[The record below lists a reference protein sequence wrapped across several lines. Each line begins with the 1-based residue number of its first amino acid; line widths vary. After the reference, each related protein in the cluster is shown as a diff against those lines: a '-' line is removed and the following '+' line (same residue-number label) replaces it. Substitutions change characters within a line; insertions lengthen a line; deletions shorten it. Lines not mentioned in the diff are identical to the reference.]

1 MIPVSLTHQVEDEGR
16 SPPRKKPSVSSLVV
30 QAISKDHS
38 TSSSH
43 IITMKISLGVLLTL
57 CGASA
62 FSPLAGPASHSVLQS
77 FALRAATVD
86 DPSFTSK
93 GAEQQVGNDAFLN
106 QNLMARA
113 QNGPGRKN
121 EESLKIGVIGA
132 GLAGMVAAMDLAD
145 AGHKVEVFE
154 VRPFVG
160 GKVSSWKD
168 KNGNHI
174 EMGLH
179 VFFGCYYN
187 LFGIMK
193 RTGGFDKNLRI
204 KEHVHTFVNE
214 GGKLGSLDFRFP
226 IGAPVSGLQAFART
240 EQLGLEDKFHNAV
253 RLGTS
258 PIVRALV
265 DFDGG
270 MDMVRDLDEIT
281 FTEWFEQLGGKRGS
295 LDRMWDAIAYALG
308 FLDCDTISA
317 RCMLTIFMLFAI
329 RTEASV
335 LRMLDGSPQTG
346 LHDPIIKYLED
357 RDVKINLSTPV
368 RDLVHEVDTETGLPT
383 RVKGIKVG
391 AKEEYKEFD
400 VVIAATDVPGI
411 KKLLPESFRKYEFF
425 DKIYN
430 LDTVPIA
437 TVQVRFDGWVTEL
450 HDEKR
455 MMDVS
460 GDQSDGKGAGIDN
473 LLYSVDTEFS
483 CFADLALTSPGDYYK
498 PGEGSLI
505 QAVFDER
512 AFSRS
517 NEQLVEDCIKQ
528 LHNIFPSSRKLNC
541 TWSSVVKLGQSLY
554 RETPKQDRFRPKQA
568 TPIPNFFMAGSY
580 TYQDYLDSMEGATRS
595 GLMVADEI
603 IARAD
608 GPDGLKALSENKAA
622 ASMPFFLQNA

>member
-1 MIPVSLTHQVEDEGR
+1 MVRLSLAAVTAL
-16 SPPRKKPSVSSLVV
+16 S
-30 QAISKDHS
+30 
-38 TSSSH
+38 
-43 IITMKISLGVLLTL
+43 L
-57 CGASA
+57 CGVVDAFVPHTLGRHGATSLKSAVAPEFTSASA
-62 FSPLAGPASHSVLQS
+62 KKQI
-77 FALRAATVD
+77 
-86 DPSFTSK
+86 
-93 GAEQQVGNDAFLN
+93 GNDSFLN
-106 QNLMARA
+106 QNLMSRA
-113 QNGPGRKN
+113 QNGPGKKN
-121 EESLKIGVIGA
+121 EERLKVGIIGA
-132 GLAGMVAAMDLAD
+132 GLAGMIAAMDLAD
-145 AGHKVEVFE
+145 AGHDVELFE
-154 VRPFVG
+154 VRPYVG
-160 GKVSSWKD
+160 GKVSSWQD
-168 KNGNHI
+168 KEGNHI

-204 KEHVHTFVNE
+204 KEHIHTFVNE
-214 GGKLGSLDFRFP
+214 GGKIGALDFQFP

-240 EQLGLEDKFHNAV
+240 EQLGVEDKFHNAV

-270 MDMVRDLDEIT
+270 MDMVRDLDDIT
-281 FTEWFEQLGGKRGS
+281 FTEWFTQLGGKRGS

-308 FLDCDTISA
+308 FLDCDSISA

-357 RDVKINLSTPV
+357 RNVKINLSTPV
-368 RDLVHEVDTETGLPT
+368 RDIVHDVDEEGKPT
-383 RVKGIKVG
+383 RVYGIKTG
-391 AKEEYKEFD
+391 AREEFRAFD
-400 VVIAATDVPGI
+400 AVIAACDVPGI
-411 KKLLPESFRKYEFF
+411 KKVLPESFRKFDAF

-437 TVQVRFDGWVTEL
+437 TVQVRFDGWVTEMQ
-450 HDEKR
+450 DEAR
-455 MMDVS
+455 MMDLS
-460 GDQSDGKGAGIDN
+460 GDLSNGRAPGIDN
-473 LLYSVDTEFS
+473 LLYSVDAEFS

-505 QAVFDER
+505 QVVFDER
-512 AFSRS
+512 AFNRS
-517 NEQLVEDCIKQ
+517 NDELVADCIKQ
-528 LHNIFPSSRKLNC
+528 LNNLFPSSRKLKC

-554 RETPKQDRFRPKQA
+554 REKPGQDKFRPKQA
-568 TPIPNFFMAGSY
+568 TPIPNFFLAGSY

-608 GPDGLKALSENKAA
+608 GPNGLAAMSRANKPPVAA
-622 ASMPFFLQNA
+622 PFFADVA

>member
-1 MIPVSLTHQVEDEGR
+1 MLSFLQ
-16 SPPRKKPSVSSLVV
+16 L
-30 QAISKDHS
+30 A
-38 TSSSH
+38 
-43 IITMKISLGVLLTL
+43 LL
-57 CGASA
+57 CSACSA
-62 FSPLAGPASHSVLQS
+62 FVPHSSVRRS
-77 FALRAATVD
+77 TVHMPRSATKVD
-86 DPSFTSK
+86 DPTFTSD
-93 GAEQQVGNDAFLN
+93 GAKQQIGNDAFLN
-106 QNLMARA
+106 ENLMARA
-113 QNGPGRKN
+113 QNGPGIVNK
-121 EESLKIGVIGA
+121 EKLKIGIVGA
-132 GLAGMVAAMDLAD
+132 GLAGMIAAMDLAD
-145 AGHKVEVFE
+145 AGHDVEMFE

-160 GKVSSWKD
+160 GKVASWKD
-168 KNGNHI
+168 KEGNHI

-193 RTGGFDKNLRI
+193 RTGGFDENLRI
-204 KEHVHTFVNE
+204 KEHVHTFIND
-214 GGKLGSLDFRFP
+214 GGKTGSLDFRFP
-226 IGAPVSGLQAFART
+226 IGAPVSGLQAFAKT
-240 EQLGLEDKFHNAV
+240 EQLGIEDKFHNAV

-270 MDMVRDLDEIT
+270 MDMVRDLDDIT
-281 FTEWFEQLGGKRGS
+281 FTEWFTALGGKRGS

-308 FLDCDTISA
+308 FLDSDSISA
-317 RCMLTIFMLFAI
+317 RAMLTIFMLFAI

-346 LHDPIIKYLED
+346 LHDPILKYLGD
-357 RDVKINLSTPV
+357 RDVKINLSTPC
-368 RDLVHEVDTETGLPT
+368 RDIIHDLDPETGLPT
-383 RVKGIKVG
+383 RVRGIEVG
-391 AKEEYKEFD
+391 GNNEFREFD
-400 VVIAATDVPGI
+400 VVIAACDVPGI
-411 KKLLPESFRKYEFF
+411 KKVLPESFRKYDFF

-450 HDEKR
+450 EDEAR

-460 GDQSDGKGAGIDN
+460 GDQSNGRAAGIDN

-483 CFADLALTSPGDYYK
+483 CFADLALTSPGEYYK

-512 AFSRS
+512 AFGRS
-517 NEQLVEDCIKQ
+517 NEQLVEDCITQ
-528 LHNIFPSSRKLNC
+528 LHKVFPSSRKLKS

-554 RETPKQDRFRPKQA
+554 REKPGQDKFRPTQA
-568 TPIPNFFMAGSY
+568 TPISNFFMAGSF

-608 GPDGLKALSENKAA
+608 GPDGLAAMAAKAKNAPQNNSVPVAK
-622 ASMPFFLQNA
+622 PFFADEASAEPAVV

>member
-1 MIPVSLTHQVEDEGR
+1 MVRFSAV
-16 SPPRKKPSVSSLVV
+16 
-30 QAISKDHS
+30 A
-38 TSSSH
+38 
-43 IITMKISLGVLLTL
+43 VLALL
-57 CGASA
+57 CDGASA
-62 FSPLAGPASHSVLQS
+62 FTLQPAVPQVFTPASRL
-77 FALRAATVD
+77 AATVEAES
-86 DPSFTSK
+86 PSFTSD
-93 GAEQQVGNDAFLN
+93 GAKQQVGNNAFLN
-106 QNLMARA
+106 KDLMARA
-113 QNGPGRKN
+113 QNGPGIVNK
-121 EESLKIGVIGA
+121 EKLKIGIVGA

-145 AGHKVEVFE
+145 AGHDVEMFE

-168 KNGNHI
+168 KDGNHI

-204 KEHVHTFVNE
+204 KEHTHTFVNE
-214 GGKLGSLDFRFP
+214 GGKLGALDFRFP

-240 EQLGLEDKFHNAV
+240 EQLDIGDKFHNAV

-270 MDMVRDLDEIT
+270 MDMVRELDDIS
-281 FTEWFEQLGGKRGS
+281 FTEWFQQLGGSRGS

-308 FLDCDTISA
+308 FLDCDSISA

-346 LHDPIIKYLED
+346 LHDPIVKYLQD
-357 RDVKINLSTPV
+357 RNVKINLSTPV
-368 RDLVHEVDTETGLPT
+368 RDIVHDVDESGKPT
-383 RVKGIKVG
+383 LVKGIKIG
-391 AKEEYKEFD
+391 ANEEFKEFD

-411 KKLLPESFRKYEFF
+411 KKVLPDNFRKMDFF

-437 TVQVRFDGWVTEL
+437 TVQVRFDGWVTEMQ
-450 HDEKR
+450 DEAR
-455 MMDVS
+455 MMDIS
-460 GDQSDGKGAGIDN
+460 GDQSDGRGAGIDN

-498 PGEGSLI
+498 EGEGSLI

-512 AFSRS
+512 AFTRS
-517 NEQLVEDCIKQ
+517 NEQLVQDCIKQ

-554 RETPKQDRFRPKQA
+554 REKPGQDKFRPTQA
-568 TPIPNFFMAGSY
+568 TPIPNFFLAGSY

-595 GLMVADEI
+595 GLMVADEV

-608 GPDGLKALSENKAA
+608 GPNGLKNLATKAKSQPA
-622 ASMPFFLQNA
+622 AVA

>member
-1 MIPVSLTHQVEDEGR
+1 MFRFNSYILGAMLAAGACSGFVPVSRTSHAKFLEMTA
-16 SPPRKKPSVSSLVV
+16 SVGDS
-30 QAISKDHS
+30 
-38 TSSSH
+38 
-43 IITMKISLGVLLTL
+43 
-57 CGASA
+57 
-62 FSPLAGPASHSVLQS
+62 
-77 FALRAATVD
+77 
-86 DPSFTSK
+86 PSFTSE
-93 GAEQQVGNDAFLN
+93 GAKSQIGNNSFLN
-106 QNLMARA
+106 QDLMARA
-113 QNGPGRKN
+113 QNGPGKKN
-121 EESLKIGVIGA
+121 QESLNIGIVGA
-132 GLAGMVAAMDLAD
+132 GLAGMIAAMDLAD
-145 AGHKVEVFE
+145 AGHKVELFE
-154 VRPFVG
+154 VRPYVG

-168 KNGNHI
+168 KEGNHI

-193 RTGGFDKNLRI
+193 RTGAFDKNLRI

-226 IGAPVSGLQAFART
+226 IGAPVSGLQAFAKT
-240 EQLGLEDKFHNAV
+240 EQLDLEDKFHNAL

-270 MDMVRDLDEIT
+270 MDMVRELDEIT
-281 FTEWFEQLGGKRGS
+281 FTEWFTQLGGKRGS

-308 FLDCDTISA
+308 FLDCDSISA

-346 LHDPIIKYLED
+346 LHDPIIKYLDD
-357 RDVKINLSTPV
+357 RGVKINLSTPC
-368 RDLVHEVDTETGLPT
+368 RDIVHDVDPETGLPT
-383 RVKGIKVG
+383 RVRGIKIG
-391 AKEEYKEFD
+391 AKEEFREFD
-400 VVIAATDVPGI
+400 TVIAACDVPGI
-411 KKLLPESFRKYEFF
+411 KKVLPDNFRKLEFF

-430 LDTVPIA
+430 LDCVPIA

-450 HDEKR
+450 NDEAR

-460 GDQSDGKGAGIDN
+460 GDQSNGRAAGIDN

-483 CFADLALTSPGDYYK
+483 CFADLALTSPGEYYK
-498 PGEGSLI
+498 QGEGSLI

-512 AFSRS
+512 AFTRS
-517 NEQLVEDCIKQ
+517 NDQLVEDCIKQ
-528 LHNIFPSSRKLNC
+528 LNNIFPSSRKLKC

-554 RETPKQDRFRPKQA
+554 REKPGQDKFRPTQA
-568 TPIPNFFMAGSY
+568 TPIPNFFLAGSY

-608 GPDGLKALSENKAA
+608 GPNGLKAQAKMIQDQAPKKTEKQL
-622 ASMPFFLQNA
+622 FFATSK

>member
-1 MIPVSLTHQVEDEGR
+1 MKFQ
-16 SPPRKKPSVSSLVV
+16 SSSTFLFLLSGVASGFV
-30 QAISKDHS
+30 PLQ
-38 TSSSH
+38 TSSRVS
-43 IITMKISLGVLLTL
+43 TNNLKVVSDPTFVSE
-57 CGASA
+57 GA
-62 FSPLAGPASHSVLQS
+62 
-77 FALRAATVD
+77 
-86 DPSFTSK
+86 K
-93 GAEQQVGNDAFLN
+93 KQVGNDSFLN
-106 QNLMARA
+106 EDLMSRA
-113 QNGPGRKN
+113 QNGPGKKN
-121 EESLKIGVIGA
+121 EESLKIGIVGA

-145 AGHKVEVFE
+145 AGHQVEMFE

-160 GKVSSWKD
+160 GKVSSWQD
-168 KNGNHI
+168 KEGNHI

-193 RTGGFDKNLRI
+193 RTGGFDENLRI
-204 KEHVHTFVNE
+204 KEHIHTFVNE
-214 GGKLGSLDFRFP
+214 GGKLGALDFQFP

-240 EQLGLEDKFHNAV
+240 EQLGVEDKFHNAV

-270 MDMVRDLDEIT
+270 MDMVRDLDDIT
-281 FTEWFEQLGGKRGS
+281 FTEWFTQLGGSRGS

-308 FLDCDTISA
+308 FLDCDNISA

-346 LHDPIIKYLED
+346 LHDPILKYLDD
-357 RDVKINLSTPV
+357 RGVKINLSTPC
-368 RDLVHEVDTETGLPT
+368 RDIVHDVDENGLPT
-383 RVKGIKVG
+383 RVRGIKIG
-391 AKEEYKEFD
+391 ANEEFKEFD
-400 VVIAATDVPGI
+400 CVIAACDVPGI
-411 KKLLPESFRKYEFF
+411 KKVLPESFRKYDQF
-425 DKIYN
+425 DSIYN

-437 TVQVRFDGWVTEL
+437 TVQVRFDGWVTEMN
-450 HDEKR
+450 DDAR

-483 CFADLALTSPGDYYK
+483 CFADLALTSPGEYYK

-512 AFSRS
+512 ATSRS

-554 RETPKQDRFRPKQA
+554 REKPGQDKFRPKQA
-568 TPIPNFFMAGSY
+568 TPIPNFFLAGSY

-595 GLMVADEI
+595 GLMVADEVI
-603 IARAD
+603 SRAD
-608 GPDGLKALSENKAA
+608 GPTGLKAMAKKASEQEAVVG
-622 ASMPFFLQNA
+622 

>member
-1 MIPVSLTHQVEDEGR
+1 MKFQ
-16 SPPRKKPSVSSLVV
+16 SSSTFLFLLSGVASGFV
-30 QAISKDHS
+30 PLQ
-38 TSSSH
+38 TSSRVS
-43 IITMKISLGVLLTL
+43 TNNLKVVSDPTFVSE
-57 CGASA
+57 GA
-62 FSPLAGPASHSVLQS
+62 
-77 FALRAATVD
+77 
-86 DPSFTSK
+86 K
-93 GAEQQVGNDAFLN
+93 KQVGNDSFLN
-106 QNLMARA
+106 EDLMSRA
-113 QNGPGRKN
+113 QNGPGKKN
-121 EESLKIGVIGA
+121 EESLKIGIVGA

-145 AGHKVEVFE
+145 AGHQVEMFE

-160 GKVSSWKD
+160 GKVSSWQD
-168 KNGNHI
+168 KEGNHI

-193 RTGGFDKNLRI
+193 RTGGFDENLRI
-204 KEHVHTFVNE
+204 KEHIHTFVNE
-214 GGKLGSLDFRFP
+214 GGKLGALDFQFP

-240 EQLGLEDKFHNAV
+240 EQLGVEDKFHNAV

-270 MDMVRDLDEIT
+270 MDMVRDLDDIT
-281 FTEWFEQLGGKRGS
+281 FTEWFTQLGGSRGS

-308 FLDCDTISA
+308 FLDCDNISA

-346 LHDPIIKYLED
+346 LHDPILKYLDD
-357 RDVKINLSTPV
+357 RGVKINLSTPC
-368 RDLVHEVDTETGLPT
+368 RDIVHDVDENGLPT
-383 RVKGIKVG
+383 RVRGIKIG
-391 AKEEYKEFD
+391 ANEAFKEFD
-400 VVIAATDVPGI
+400 CVIAACDVPGI
-411 KKLLPESFRKYEFF
+411 KKVLPESFRKYDQF
-425 DKIYN
+425 DSIYN

-437 TVQVRFDGWVTEL
+437 TVQVRFDGWVTEMN
-450 HDEKR
+450 DDAR

-483 CFADLALTSPGDYYK
+483 CFADLALTSPGEYYK

-512 AFSRS
+512 ATSRS

-554 RETPKQDRFRPKQA
+554 REKPGQDKFRPKQA
-568 TPIPNFFMAGSY
+568 TPIPNFFLAGSY

-595 GLMVADEI
+595 GLMVADEVI
-603 IARAD
+603 SRAD
-608 GPDGLKALSENKAA
+608 GPTGLKAMAKKASEQEAVVG
-622 ASMPFFLQNA
+622 

>member
-1 MIPVSLTHQVEDEGR
+1 MVRLH
-16 SPPRKKPSVSSLVV
+16 
-30 QAISKDHS
+30 IS
-38 TSSSH
+38 TVG
-43 IITMKISLGVLLTL
+43 LL
-57 CGASA
+57 CGMTFA
-62 FSPLAGPASHSVLQS
+62 FVPASLSGARRPSLLQMS
-77 FALRAATVD
+77 TTEG
-86 DPSFTSK
+86 SFTST
-93 GAEQQVGNDAFLN
+93 GAKNQVGNNAFLN
-106 QNLMARA
+106 ENLMARA
-113 QNGPGRKN
+113 QNGPGKVN
-121 EESLKIGVIGA
+121 EESLNIGIIGA
-132 GLAGMVAAMDLAD
+132 GLAGMIAAMDLAD
-145 AGHKVEVFE
+145 AGHKVEIFE
-154 VRPFVG
+154 IRPWVG
-160 GKVSSWKD
+160 GKVSSWLDKD
-168 KNGNHI
+168 GNHI

-193 RTGGFDKNLRI
+193 RTGSFDDNLRI
-204 KEHVHTFVNE
+204 KEHVHTFVNT
-214 GGKLGSLDFRFP
+214 GGKLGALDFRFP
-226 IGAPVSGLQAFART
+226 IGAPISGLQAFART

-270 MDMVRDLDEIT
+270 MDMVRELDDIS
-281 FTEWFEQLGGKRGS
+281 FTEWFTQLGGKRGGI
-295 LDRMWDAIAYALG
+295 DRMWDAIAYALG
-308 FLDCDTISA
+308 FLDSDSISA

-335 LRMLDGSPQTG
+335 LRMLEGSPQTG

-357 RDVKINLSTPV
+357 RGVKIHLSTPV
-368 RDLVHEVDTETGLPT
+368 RDIVHDLDEKTGLPT
-383 RVKGIKVG
+383 RVRGIKTG
-391 AKEEYKEFD
+391 ANDVYHEFD
-400 VVIAATDVPGI
+400 AIIAATDVPGA
-411 KKLLPESFRKYEFF
+411 KKVLPASFRGYDQF

-430 LDTVPIA
+430 LDCVPIA
-437 TVQVRFDGWVTEL
+437 TVQIRFDGWVTEME
-450 HDEKR
+450 DAAR
-455 MMDVS
+455 MMDLS
-460 GDQSDGKGAGIDN
+460 GDQSDGKAPGIDN

-512 AFSRS
+512 AFGRS

-528 LHNIFPSSRKLNC
+528 LNNIFPSSRKLKS

-554 RETPKQDRFRPKQA
+554 REKPGQDKFRPAQA
-568 TPIPNFFMAGSY
+568 TPIPNFFLAGSY

-608 GPDGLKALSENKAA
+608 GPTGLKAFAQGYRGSDKPVASNLFFADLAA
-622 ASMPFFLQNA
+622 

>member
-1 MIPVSLTHQVEDEGR
+1 MFKVNNLVILSLLVGATSGFVTPSAVSRPSLAVGSSTVED
-16 SPPRKKPSVSSLVV
+16 
-30 QAISKDHS
+30 
-38 TSSSH
+38 
-43 IITMKISLGVLLTL
+43 
-57 CGASA
+57 
-62 FSPLAGPASHSVLQS
+62 
-77 FALRAATVD
+77 AT
-86 DPSFTSK
+86 FTSE
-93 GAEQQVGNDAFLN
+93 GAKKQIGNDSFLN
-106 QNLMARA
+106 QDLMSRA
-113 QNGPGRKN
+113 QNGPGKKN
-121 EESLKIGVIGA
+121 EESLKIGIVGA

-145 AGHKVEVFE
+145 AGHEVEMFE
-154 VRPFVG
+154 LRPFVG
-160 GKVSSWKD
+160 GKVSSWQDKD
-168 KNGNHI
+168 GNHI

-204 KEHVHTFVNE
+204 KEHIHTFVNE
-214 GGKLGSLDFRFP
+214 GGKLGALDFQFP

-240 EQLGLEDKFHNAV
+240 EQLGVEDKFHNAL

-270 MDMVRDLDEIT
+270 MDMVRELDEIT
-281 FTEWFEQLGGKRGS
+281 FTEWFTQLGGSRGS

-357 RDVKINLSTPV
+357 RNVKINLSTGC
-368 RDLVHEVDTETGLPT
+368 RDIVHDLDPETGLPT
-383 RVKGIKVG
+383 RVRGIKVG
-391 AKEEYKEFD
+391 QKEELKEFD
-400 VVIAATDVPGI
+400 AVIAALDVPGV
-411 KKLLPESFRKYEFF
+411 KKVLPENFRKYDFF

-450 HDEKR
+450 NDEAR
-455 MMDVS
+455 MMDIS
-460 GDQSDGKGAGIDN
+460 GDQSDGRGGGIDN

-483 CFADLALTSPGDYYK
+483 CFADLAVTSPGDYYK
-498 PGEGSLI
+498 EGEGSLI

-512 AFSRS
+512 ATGRS
-517 NEQLVEDCIKQ
+517 NEQLVEDCINQ
-528 LHNIFPSSRKLNC
+528 LHKIFPSSKKLNC
-541 TWSSVVKLGQSLY
+541 TWSNVVKLGQSLY
-554 RETPKQDRFRPKQA
+554 REKVGQDKFRPTQA
-568 TPIPNFFMAGSY
+568 TPISNFFLAGSY

-608 GPDGLKALSENKAA
+608 GPTGLKSLSRAAKALEDAAPAKKA
-622 ASMPFFLQNA
+622 PFFAKE

>member
-1 MIPVSLTHQVEDEGR
+1 MRLLFASALLCCTVNAFTPASLVQ
-16 SPPRKKPSVSSLVV
+16 SSSSLS
-30 QAISKDHS
+30 IKP
-38 TSSSH
+38 
-43 IITMKISLGVLLTL
+43 
-57 CGASA
+57 A
-62 FSPLAGPASHSVLQS
+62 FA
-77 FALRAATVD
+77 ALRSTVTD
-86 DPSFTSK
+86 ADFTSE
-93 GAEQQVGNDAFLN
+93 GAKSQVGNQSFLN

-113 QNGPGRKN
+113 RNGPGKKN
-121 EESLKIGVIGA
+121 RESLSIGIVGA

-145 AGHKVEVFE
+145 AGHKVEMFE
-154 VRPFVG
+154 VRPYVG
-160 GKVSSWKD
+160 GKVSSWLDKD
-168 KNGNHI
+168 GNHI

-193 RTGGFDKNLRI
+193 RTGSFDEKLRI
-204 KEHVHTFVNE
+204 KEHLHTFVNE
-214 GGKLGSLDFRFP
+214 GGKLGALDFRFP

-240 EQLGLEDKFHNAV
+240 EQLGVEDKFHNAV

-270 MDMVRDLDEIT
+270 MDMVRELDDIT
-281 FTEWFEQLGGKRGS
+281 FTEWFTAMGGSRGS

-308 FLDCDTISA
+308 FLDCDSISA

-357 RDVKINLSTPV
+357 RNVKINLSSPC
-368 RDLVHEVDTETGLPT
+368 RDIVHDIDPDTGLPT

-391 AKEEYKEFD
+391 AREEFREFD

-411 KKLLPESFRKYEFF
+411 KKLLPESFRKYDEF

-437 TVQVRFDGWVTEL
+437 TVQVRFDGWVTEMQ
-450 HDEKR
+450 DEAR

-460 GDQSDGKGAGIDN
+460 GDQSNGKGAGIDN

-498 PGEGSLI
+498 PNEGSLI

-512 AFSRS
+512 AFTRS
-517 NEQLVEDCIKQ
+517 NEQLVDDCIKQ
-528 LHNIFPSSRKLNC
+528 LHNIFPSSRKLKC

-554 RETPKQDRFRPKQA
+554 REKPGQDKFRPAQA
-568 TPIPNFFMAGSY
+568 TPISNFFMCGSY

-608 GPDGLKALSENKAA
+608 GPEGLKAQAKEESG
-622 ASMPFFLQNA
+622 SPFFAREKEVVA

>member
-1 MIPVSLTHQVEDEGR
+1 M
-16 SPPRKKPSVSSLVV
+16 SS
-30 QAISKDHS
+30 SSS
-38 TSSSH
+38 TSISSSSSSSSSDADAV
-43 IITMKISLGVLLTL
+43 T
-57 CGASA
+57 
-62 FSPLAGPASHSVLQS
+62 
-77 FALRAATVD
+77 
-86 DPSFTSK
+86 FTSD
-93 GAEQQVGNDAFLN
+93 GARSQIGNDSFLN

-113 QNGPGRKN
+113 QNGPGQKN
-121 EESLKIGVIGA
+121 KESLNIGIVGA

-145 AGHKVEVFE
+145 AGHQVELFE

-160 GKVSSWKD
+160 GKVSSWQD
-168 KNGNHI
+168 KQGNHI

-204 KEHVHTFVNE
+204 KEHVHTFVNQ
-214 GGKLGSLDFRFP
+214 GGQLGSLDFRFP

-240 EQLGLEDKFHNAV
+240 TQLGWQDKVQNAV

-270 MDMVRDLDEIT
+270 MDMVRELDEIT
-281 FTEWFEQLGGKRGS
+281 FTEWFQQLGGKNNRGS

-308 FLDCDTISA
+308 FLDCDSISA

-346 LHDPIIKYLED
+346 LHDPIIKYLTD
-357 RDVKINLSTPV
+357 RNVTIHLSSPC
-368 RDLVHEVDTETGLPT
+368 RDIVHDIDPTAGLPT
-383 RVKGIKVG
+383 RVRGIKVG
-391 AKEEYKEFD
+391 ANEIFHPFD
-400 VVIAATDVPGI
+400 VVIAACDVPGI
-411 KKLLPESFRKYEFF
+411 KKVLPESFRQYDFF

-430 LDTVPIA
+430 LDCVPIA

-450 HDEKR
+450 NDEIR
-455 MMDVS
+455 MMNVS

-483 CFADLALTSPGDYYK
+483 CFADLALTSPGEYYK

-517 NEQLVEDCIKQ
+517 NDQLVQDCIHQ

-554 RETPKQDRFRPKQA
+554 REKPGQDRFRPQQA
-568 TPIPNFFMAGSY
+568 TPIPNFFLAGSY

-595 GLMVADEI
+595 GLMVADEV

-608 GPDGLKALSENKAA
+608 GPQGLKALAREKMAGASDLSNKEVTVTTEAA
-622 ASMPFFLQNA
+622 AESNKQETTKKEKTLFFAEMK

>member
-1 MIPVSLTHQVEDEGR
+1 MKVALFVP
-16 SPPRKKPSVSSLVV
+16 LV
-30 QAISKDHS
+30 A
-38 TSSSH
+38 
-43 IITMKISLGVLLTL
+43 LGA
-57 CGASA
+57 ASA
-62 FSPLAGPASHSVLQS
+62 FVPSGRHQLPLAVGRGHS
-77 FALRAATVD
+77 ALSSTLTQ
-86 DPSFTSK
+86 DPTFTSE
-93 GAEQQVGNDAFLN
+93 GAKKQVGNNAFLN
-106 QNLMARA
+106 KDLMYRA
-113 QNGPGRKN
+113 QNGPGVRN
-121 EESLKIGVIGA
+121 QESLNIGIVGA
-132 GLAGMVAAMDLAD
+132 GLAGMIAAMDLAD
-145 AGHKVEVFE
+145 AGHKVELFE

-168 KNGNHI
+168 KDGNHI

-193 RTGGFDKNLRI
+193 RTGGFDKNLRL
-204 KEHVHTFVNE
+204 KEHVHTFVNT
-214 GGKLGSLDFRFP
+214 GGQTGSLDFRFP

-240 EQLGLEDKFHNAV
+240 EQLGVEDKFHNAV
-253 RLGTS
+253 RLGIS

-270 MDMVRDLDEIT
+270 MDMVRELDDIT
-281 FTEWFEQLGGKRGS
+281 FTEWFTAFGGKRGS

-308 FLDCDTISA
+308 FLDSDSISA

-357 RDVKINLSTPV
+357 RDVKINLSTPCREV
-368 RDLVHEVDTETGLPT
+368 VHDIDPTTGLPT
-383 RVKGIKVG
+383 RVRGIKVG
-391 AKEEYKEFD
+391 GKEEFREFD

-450 HDEKR
+450 NNEVR

-460 GDQSDGKGAGIDN
+460 GDQSDGRGGGIDN
-473 LLYSVDTEFS
+473 LLYSVDAEFS
-483 CFADLALTSPGDYYK
+483 CFADLAVTSPGDYYK

-517 NEQLVEDCIKQ
+517 NDQLVEDCIKQ
-528 LHNIFPSSRKLNC
+528 LNDLFPSSRKLKA
-541 TWSSVVKLGQSLY
+541 TWSSVIKLGQSLY
-554 RETPKQDRFRPKQA
+554 REKPGQDKFRPRQA
-568 TPIPNFFMAGSY
+568 TPISNFFMAGSY

-608 GPDGLKALSENKAA
+608 GPNGLKAQARTANQVPEPARA
-622 ASMPFFLQNA
+622 YFFSDS